1 MIVVKLM
8 GGLGNQMFQYAFG
21 RAISIQY
28 QTSLFFDLDFFEEVK
43 NGKDTI
49 STPRNYEISIFPNAR
64 VDVASQQLKNK
75 LIGNKYMNFIR
86 YKLGITKKSIYYEV
100 DPQYNEEI
108 NSLKL
113 PLYLIGYWQSWN
125 YFSRIENIIRHEFK
139 FNYEQIGMRNEE
151 LLDNIRSDRS
161 SVALHVR
168 RTDYLKTPYVITPV
182 EYYLEAI
189 ELIKQKIPDPAFY
202 FFTDD
207 PEWVRVYLVDHV
219 ENGFLVDLNRGR
231 DSWKDMM
238 LMSNCSHHITANST
252 FSWWGAWLASD
263 PQKLVIAPKRWF
275 VDGRVDTS
283 DLYPDGWI
291 KI

>member
-100 DPQYNEEI
+100 DPHYNEEI

-139 FNYEQIGMRNEE
+139 FNYEHIGSRNEE
-151 LLDNIRSDRS
+151 LLNSIRSERTAVS
-161 SVALHVR
+161 LHVR
-168 RTDYLKTPYVITPV
+168 RTDYLKNPSNVIPLT
-182 EYYLEAI
+182 YYLDAI
-189 ELIKQKIPDPAFY
+189 DLIRKKISAPVFY
-202 FFTDD
+202 LFTDD
-207 PEWVRVYLVDHV
+207 PEWVRDNVFPGVD
-219 ENGFLVDLNRGR
+219 NGIVVDWNRNE

-252 FSWWGAWLASD
+252 FSWWGSWLGAN
-263 PQKLVIAPKRWF
+263 PQKIVIAPKNWF
-275 VDGRVDTS
+275 VDDQVAAFEH
-283 DLYPDGWI
+283 YPNGWI